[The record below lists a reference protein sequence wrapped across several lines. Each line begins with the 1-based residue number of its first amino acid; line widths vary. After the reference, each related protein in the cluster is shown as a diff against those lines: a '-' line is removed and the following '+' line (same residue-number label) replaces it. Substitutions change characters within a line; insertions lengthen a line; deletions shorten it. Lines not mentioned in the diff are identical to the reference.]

1 MKHWRFLLLL
11 PLVAACSGEPKPP
24 VVATDVI
31 VMETMPGMKMT
42 AGYMTLRNNTNRDI
56 VVTHVTSP
64 QFDAVELH
72 ETIVED
78 DIAKMREISELQ
90 VPANGHVT
98 LQRGGKHMMLM
109 RPTGED
115 DAVTLQVWSG
125 DTMLLSV
132 ETGYTGR

>member
-1 MKHWRFLLLL
+1 MKHWRYLLLL

-24 VVATDVI
+24 LVATDVI
-31 VMETMPGMKMT
+31 VLEAMPGMKMT
-42 AGYMTLRNNTNRDI
+42 AGYMTLGNNTNRDI

-64 QFDAVELH
+64 QFGAVELH
-72 ETIVED
+72 ETIVEN
-78 DIAKMREISELQ
+78 DIARMREISELA

-115 DAVTLQVWSG
+115 NAVTLQVWSG
-125 DTMLLSV
+125 DTMLLSI